1 MDWDTIPNQEE
12 ESGEEAGWIVTFSDL
27 MSLLLCFFILL
38 FSFST
43 IQEQKFKELL
53 ASLQSAFGVD
63 QVPEAGTR
71 EGLEMLNRNTTTTD
85 PKAVDELGGMVQK
98 EMEKIKSEVEEFV
111 MKNKLGGKVQV
122 EVGERGAVITISDV
136 IIFPPGEADFTRQ
149 ATPILEK
156 ITDLLRQ
163 FPYKVKVEGHTDN
176 QPIHTEKYPSN
187 WELSTARAAKLV
199 RYFIDHGID
208 PTRLSAEG
216 YAEYHPI
223 ADNTT
228 PEGRARNRRVEI
240 VYTRESIME
249 GIKAHLSNSQQT
261 GAKSS

>member
-1 MDWDTIPNQEE
+1 MDWDSIPNQEE

-71 EGLEMLNRNTTTTD
+71 EGLDMLNRNPSKTN
-85 PKAVDELGGMVQK
+85 PNAVDELGGMVQK

-111 MKNKLGGKVQV
+111 MKNKLGGKVKV
-122 EVGERGAVITISDV
+122 EIGDRGAVITISDV
-136 IIFPPGEADFTRQ
+136 VIFPPGEAEFTGE

-176 QPIHTEKYPSN
+176 VPIHTDKYPSN

-199 RYFIDHGID
+199 RYFIEHGID

-223 ADNTT
+223 ADNAT

-240 VYTRESIME
+240 VYTRESILE
-249 GIKAHLSNSQQT
+249 GMKQRAASEQVT
-261 GAKSS
+261 GTSR